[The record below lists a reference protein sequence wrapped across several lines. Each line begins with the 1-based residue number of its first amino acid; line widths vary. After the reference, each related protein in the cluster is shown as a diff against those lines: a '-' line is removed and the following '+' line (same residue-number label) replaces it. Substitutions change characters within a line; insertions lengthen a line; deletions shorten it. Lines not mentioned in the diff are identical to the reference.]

1 MEVNRKRVHEIC
13 RGVVTATVWSNRMIG
28 RQGWYSVTI
37 SRRYMKGREW
47 QSTSSLRYVDVMNAR
62 KVLRWAHFWIWM
74 RGLAPARNYW

>member
-13 RGVVTATVWSNRMIG
+13 RGVVTATIWSNQMTG

-37 SRRYMKGREW
+37 TRQFQKDGEL
-47 QSTSSLRYVDVMNAR
+47 QFTSSLRYADVMNAR
-62 KVLRWAHFWIWM
+62 KVLRWAHFWIWI